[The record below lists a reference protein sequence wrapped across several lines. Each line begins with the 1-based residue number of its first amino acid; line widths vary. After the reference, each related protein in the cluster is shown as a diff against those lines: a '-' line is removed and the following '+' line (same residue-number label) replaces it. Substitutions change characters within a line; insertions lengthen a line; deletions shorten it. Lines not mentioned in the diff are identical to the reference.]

1 MTSRNCLTNRFTGNE
16 LGHTLDKLFSDRK
29 AIVAD
34 YFENDPNFS
43 AYPGEMTEGQ
53 ASPILDNEHFA
64 HFGCLYNADGPSR
77 RNSRVAMTVA
87 YQRAMNKVYLLP
99 RLNGSDSIII

>member
-1 MTSRNCLTNRFTGNE
+1 VTSRNCLTNRFTGNE
-16 LGHTLDKLFSDRK
+16 LGHALDKLFSDRE

-34 YFENDPNFS
+34 DFENDPNFS

-64 HFGCLYNADGPSR
+64 PFGCLYNADGALEEEFKSGQDCGLLACDEKGVPS
-77 RNSRVAMTVA
+77 A
-87 YQRAMNKVYLLP
+87 
-99 RLNGSDSIII
+99 